1 MANHYEDNG
10 FWQEGIG
17 NSNNF
22 DDATNIEYLQTVEE
36 VATKIDW
43 KLKLSSRKF
52 WTLVV
57 GFITPLL
64 LAFGVSQNIV
74 TQVAAII
81 AAAGAVV
88 AYLFSE
94 GMVDAARENGDSN
107 LYVSGGNN
115 G

>member
-1 MANHYEDNG
+1 MANHYEDD
-10 FWQEGIG
+10 FWSEVD
-17 NSNNF
+17 SNNF
-22 DDATNIEYLQTVEE
+22 DNVVNNSNIEIIGEGE
-36 VATKIDW
+36 TKIDW
-43 KLKLSSRKF
+43 RAKLSSRKF
-52 WTLVV
+52 WTLIV

-107 LYVSGGNN
+107 FYVSGGNN